1 MLGTRLFATGLL
13 ALSFLPSEAAGQ
25 TPSPSPTPS
34 PVPVASRSESV
45 EVTATRVAEPVGEV
59 PVAIEVLP
67 GSELRDRGITDL
79 RTALALATGVDIAP
93 GGDAGPASFVPEF
106 WGLKEFDAF
115 LLVVDGVPSGGAFNP
130 ALTTL
135 NLTDLDRIEV
145 LRGAAPVMYGATS
158 FVGVIHVVHAA
169 AGKTERRADLSAGNF
184 GSFGGNFNTSLPRWS
199 GWNSS
204 LNIDGAKEGFK
215 DERTGFRRGHALWRN
230 ERALWAGRF
239 RLDIDLALV
248 NQDPASSH
256 VRQGSSLSTVTPLD
270 ANYNPNGAYLN
281 NRRGTVNLA
290 YEQPLG
296 AKDGSSAWTTTLSAS
311 RATSGLFRGFLSDVS
326 NTAPNAHGYREDID
340 LTDVYFDTHIAKQP
354 SAQVKIVAGLDHLLG
369 LGDARGASFA
379 YFAPLDGLTAAT
391 VAEPTVLDQTIDDVR
406 NFTGLYGFLEWN
418 PTARFRAEGG
428 LRLNHTAEEHGMN
441 EVKGQPGNG
450 EDKTSHT
457 KPSGSAG
464 ATLTAW
470 QKGVDVIRFFAAYK
484 NTFKPAAIDFGIGE
498 TEPAG
503 EGTLKPETA
512 VSYEAGLKSRFAQGR
527 LSFEA
532 SAFQMDFEN
541 LVIARTV
548 NGFPSL
554 TNSGKQ
560 RFKGIEFGAAAWL
573 PHSVSVRASYSFH
586 DAAFTDFVFEFDPGV
601 PTQLAGKRPETSARH
616 LASAGILYAP
626 SRGLIASFEY
636 NYVGDRYLN
645 KRNTAL
651 APAYGTVSA
660 SAGYRAAKWEFRVAG
675 RNLNDARPAVSES
688 ELGDAQY
695 YRLNARRIDASV
707 ALRF

>member
-1 MLGTRLFATGLL
+1 MTRTRFLATALL
-13 ALSFLPSEAAGQ
+13 ALNLVRGSAAAQ
-25 TPSPSPTPS
+25 TPSPSPSTAPF
-34 PVPVASRSESV
+34 ASRVEAV
-45 EVTATRVAEPVGEV
+45 EVTATRMAEPVGEV
-59 PVAIEVLP
+59 PAAIEIQP
-67 GSELRDRGITDL
+67 GSELRDRGATDL
-79 RTALALATGVDIAP
+79 RTALAFATGVDMAQ

-158 FVGVIHVVHAA
+158 FVGVIHVVHTA
-169 AGKTERRADLSAGNF
+169 AGKTERRANLSAGNF
-184 GSFGGNFNTSLPRWS
+184 GSFSGNFNTSLPRWS
-199 GWNSS
+199 GWDSS
-204 LNIDGAKEGFK
+204 LNIDGAREGFK

-230 ERALWAGRF
+230 QRALWAGRF
-239 RLDIDLALV
+239 RFDIDLALV
-248 NQDPASSH
+248 NQDPASPH
-256 VRQGSSLSTVTPLD
+256 VRQGASLSTVTPLD
-270 ANYNPNGAYLN
+270 ANYNPGGAYLD
-281 NRRGTVNLA
+281 NRRGTLSLS
-290 YEQPLG
+290 YDRPLG
-296 AKDGSSAWTTTLSAS
+296 AKDGSSVWTTTVSAS
-311 RATSGLFRGFLSDVS
+311 RATFGLFRGFLSAVS
-326 NTAPNAHGYREDID
+326 NAPPNAHGYREHIG
-340 LTDVYFDTHIAKQP
+340 LTDGYFDTHIVKKP
-354 SAQVKIVAGLDHLLG
+354 VPQVKIVAGLDHLLG
-369 LGDARGASFA
+369 LGDAKGASFA

-391 VAEPTVLDQTIDDVR
+391 VAEPTLLDQTINDVR

-418 PTARFRAEGG
+418 PTAKLRLEGG

-441 EVKGQPGNG
+441 EVKGQASNG

-470 QKGVDVIRFFAAYK
+470 QKGADSVRFFAAYK

-503 EGTLKPETA
+503 EGLLKPETA
-512 VSYEAGLKSRFAQGR
+512 VSYEGGLKTRFAQGR
-527 LSFEA
+527 LSFEV

-548 NGFPSL
+548 NAFPSL

-560 RFKGIEFGAAAWL
+560 RFKGVELGAAAWL
-573 PHSVSVRASYSFH
+573 PHSVNVRASYSFH
-586 DAAFTDFVFEFDPGV
+586 DAKFTDFVFEFDPGV
-601 PTQLAGKRPETSARH
+601 PTQLAGKRLETSPRH
-616 LASAGILYAP
+616 LASLEILYAP

-636 NYVGDRYLN
+636 NNVGDRYLN
-645 KRNTAL
+645 KRNTSL

-660 SAGYRAAKWEFRVAG
+660 FAGYRAAKWELRVAG
-675 RNLNDARPAVSES
+675 RNLNDARPAVAES

-695 YRLNARRIDASV
+695 YRLNARRIDASL